1 VGERKREG
9 WPSVLGPREAR
20 RHERVGWL
28 GQRGCTARAR
38 ADGPPGA
45 DATRGRGRG
54 RMWGPRGSERERVGL
69 QLGWLMHQFG
79 PLARVSF
86 FFFFFY
92 PYIP

>member
-38 ADGPPGA
+38 ADSPPGA

-54 RMWGPRGSERERVGL
+54 RMWGPRGSERERESGIAAGL
-69 QLGWLMHQFG
+69 VNA
-79 PLARVSF
+79 PVRPSS
-86 FFFFFY
+86 
-92 PYIP
+92 